1 MIIDT
6 FLFNKDFN
14 ALRIRLAELYD
25 VVDLFVISE
34 SRYTFTGKRKNLF
47 LTENMDEFEQYSNKI
62 KIVVNTKNYRTS
74 NPWVRDHRQRQL
86 ISKYLKSFKLGINDL
101 IIHSDCDEIPR
112 STIIRSLRDTK
123 KSQNILLELINCHN
137 YINLTN
143 GTWKR
148 GRIVTGDIYKS
159 INKMTL
165 DIFLYNTLDFR
176 RHRFPFYRVP
186 EYATNLYYYLWKFP
200 KIVFKKPNLQLIKNA
215 GWHFNNLFSFEDII
229 DKIQDSSHVE
239 LNTNEVLTKAKER
252 HSKGLE
258 IYSGAPYIL
267 QELDNTYP
275 KFILENLSDWSEFI
289 LD

>member
-1 MIIDT
+1 MIIDS
-6 FLFNKDFN
+6 FLFNRDFN
-14 ALRIRLAELYD
+14 ALRIRLAELND

-34 SRYTFTGKRKNLF
+34 SLYTHTGKLKNLF
-47 LTENMDEFEQYSNKI
+47 LTENLEEFKQYSSKI
-62 KIVVNTKNYRTS
+62 KIIVNSKKYRTNS
-74 NPWVRDHRQRQL
+74 PWVRDHRQRQS
-86 ISKYLKSFKLGINDL
+86 ISKFLKKFKLGINDL

-112 STIIRSLRDTK
+112 SSVVRNLRDTK

-148 GRIVTGDIYKS
+148 GRIVTGDNYKS

-165 DIFLYNTLDFR
+165 DTFLYKNLDYR
-176 RHRFPFYRVP
+176 RHRLPFYRVP
-186 EYATNLYYYLWKFP
+186 EHATNLYYYFWKIP
-200 KIVFKKPNLQLIKNA
+200 KIVFKKPNLQVIENA

-229 DKIQDSSHVE
+229 DKIQSSSHVD
-239 LNTNEVLTKAKER
+239 LNTSEVLAKAKER

-258 IYSGAPYIL
+258 IYSGTPYTL
-267 QELDNTYP
+267 QEVNNTYP

-289 LD
+289 LN